1 MSGVPS
7 LPVVG
12 TTWLRRGPGYW
23 LRRAWGAVLLLLG
36 VILIA
41 VVLVALLLGI
51 YGQSRVAFVFACVAL
66 AVAIGFTGVRA
77 WRRRLPP
84 LGDVSAARRDVRN
97 LRRIA
102 TYVGPAIVILILL
115 AIFATQLFQAVFFVL
130 LVGFAAAAAGPYL
143 VFFYRGL
150 GRELPIEEQLRV
162 GLGLPAPG
170 DPARAAAVDQFMRDE
185 SIVD

>member
-12 TTWLRRGPGYW
+12 TTWLRRGAVYW
-23 LRRAWGAVLLLLG
+23 VRRVGGVLLLLLG

-51 YGQSRVAFVFACVAL
+51 YGTSKPAFVAACVVL
-66 AVAIGFTGVRA
+66 AVVIAVTGFRA
-77 WRRRLPP
+77 GRRRLPP
-84 LGDVSAARRDVRN
+84 PGDVPATRRDLRNVR
-97 LRRIA
+97 LIA
-102 TYVGPAIVILILL
+102 MYAGPAIVVLILL
-115 AIFATQLFQAVFFVL
+115 AIFATQVFQAVVFVL

-143 VFFYRGL
+143 VVFWRSL
-150 GRELPIEEQLRV
+150 GRELPVEEQLRV

-170 DPARAAAVDQFMRDE
+170 DPGRAAAVDELMRDE
-185 SIVD
+185 STRD